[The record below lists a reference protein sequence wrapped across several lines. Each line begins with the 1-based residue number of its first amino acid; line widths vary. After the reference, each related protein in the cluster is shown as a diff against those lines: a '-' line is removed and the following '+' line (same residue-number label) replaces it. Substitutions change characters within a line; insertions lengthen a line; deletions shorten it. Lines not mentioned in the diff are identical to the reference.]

1 MYAAKV
7 RIKLTILDATI
18 ELLGHYYIRWI
29 GETDCSLREKKL
41 IIGLKGGTNLP
52 FVFQFLIFPQIFEN
66 HLPPPSFLQIYTPAL
81 YFGGHSLFM
90 DFIEKQFNLF
100 RL

>member
-29 GETDCSLREKKL
+29 GENDCSLREKKL
-41 IIGLKGGTNLP
+41 IIGLKGGTFALSIP
-52 FVFQFLIFPQIFEN
+52 IFHFSPD
-66 HLPPPSFLQIYTPAL
+66 LRKSPPPRFLQIYTPAL

-90 DFIEKQFNLF
+90 DFIDKQFNLF